1 MIVKN
6 NQLKSN
12 KIKNRSF
19 ICNSLKKNEN
29 NKFQELHKKLRKQI
43 FYFHSIIM
51 SKLF

>member
-29 NKFQELHKKLRKQI
+29 NKFQELQKKIKKTNI
-43 FYFHSIIM
+43 
-51 SKLF
+51 LFSFNNNE